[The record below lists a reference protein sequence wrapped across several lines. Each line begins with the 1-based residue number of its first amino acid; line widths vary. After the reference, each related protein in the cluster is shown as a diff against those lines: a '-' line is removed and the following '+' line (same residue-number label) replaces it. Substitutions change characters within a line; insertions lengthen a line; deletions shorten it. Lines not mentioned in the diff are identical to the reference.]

1 MGEMLKDRVAIIT
14 GAGNGLGRAHAIA
27 MAAQGARV
35 VVNDIGTSFN
45 GQGTSSDPAD
55 QVVNTIRQNG
65 GVAVANY
72 DSVAT
77 EEGARQIIRSA
88 IDSFGHLDIL
98 VNNAGIIRGGMV
110 YEVTAADW
118 DAMIKTHLYGT
129 FYCTRE
135 AALIMKEQKYGRII
149 NTSSH
154 NGLGQLS
161 TSTYSAAKE
170 GITGFSRSVAR
181 DMARFGVTCNVIR
194 PIAAWRGA
202 PVKIAEFEANKP
214 EDVAVLVVYL
224 ASEAADHINGCV
236 FEVYNGH
243 VGIFEEPPPVKQVLW
258 KDGHWTPEELARA
271 MPQTL
276 TRGRSRDAFPNT
288 LPFAL
293 NMENMRGKKSSEA

>member
-1 MGEMLKDRVAIIT
+1 MGNMLKGRVAIIT
-14 GAGNGLGRAHAIA
+14 GAGNGLGRAHAIG

-35 VVNDIGTSFN
+35 VVNDIGTSFD
-45 GQGTSSDPAD
+45 GKGTSSNPAD
-55 QVVNTIRQNG
+55 QVVKTIKQTG
-65 GVAVANY
+65 GTAVANY
-72 DSVAT
+72 DTVAT
-77 EEGARQIIRSA
+77 EEGAKKIIQTA
-88 IDSFGHLDIL
+88 IDSFGRLDIL

-110 YEVTAADW
+110 YEVAADDW

-129 FYCTRE
+129 FYCTRH
-135 AALIMKEQKYGRII
+135 ATVIMKEQGYGRII

-161 TSTYSAAKE
+161 LSTYSAAKE
-170 GITGFSRSVAR
+170 GIVGFSRSVAR
-181 DMARFGVTCNVIR
+181 DMARYGVTCNVIR

-202 PVKIAEFEANKP
+202 PVKIQEFEEKQP

-224 ASEAADHINGCV
+224 ASESADHINGCV

-258 KDGHWTPEELARA
+258 KDGHFTPEELADI

-276 TRGRSRDAFPNT
+276 TKGRSRETFPNT

-293 NMENMRGKKSSEA
+293 NLESMRKE

>member
-1 MGEMLKDRVAIIT
+1 MGDMLKGRVAIVT
-14 GAGNGLGRAHAIA
+14 GAGSGLGRAHAIG

-35 VVNDIGTSFN
+35 VVNDLGTTFDGKGASRN
-45 GQGTSSDPAD
+45 PAD
-55 QVVNTIRQNG
+55 QVVKTIKQG
-65 GVAVANY
+65 GGTAVANY

-77 EEGARQIIRSA
+77 EDGAKKIIKTS
-88 IDSFGHLDIL
+88 IDSFGRLDIL
-98 VNNAGIIRGGMV
+98 VNNAGIIRGNMI
-110 YEVTAADW
+110 YEVPTDDW

-129 FYCTRE
+129 FYCTRD
-135 AALIMKEQKYGRII
+135 ATLVMKEQNYGRII

-161 TSTYSAAKE
+161 LSTYSAAKE

-181 DMARFGVTCNVIR
+181 DMGKFGVTCNVIR

-202 PVKIAEFEANKP
+202 KVKIEEFEVNRP
-214 EDVAVLVVYL
+214 EDVAVLVIYL
-224 ASEAADHINGCV
+224 ASESADHINGCV

-258 KDGHWTPEELARA
+258 KDGHWTPEELAYII
-271 MPQTL
+271 PQTL
-276 TRGRSRDAFPNT
+276 TKGKSREVFPNT

-293 NMENMRGKKSSEA
+293 NMEQQKQK